1 MKLTLQS
8 RVANSANVFFI
19 MRKMAHCVMF
29 SSTKSHRE
37 LGICY
42 FKAEKKNIFM
52 GKKQSFILKMGHDY
66 GRKDT

>member
-1 MKLTLQS
+1 
-8 RVANSANVFFI
+8 
-19 MRKMAHCVMF
+19 MF